1 MVRKNKPNNN
11 KVKKNTYQC
20 RYPQRT
26 ILIPDTVTTE
36 VWSYIILH
44 LYIKVLITNL
54 TTVLVLSITFKD
66 GVLVTCKTF
75 IPQLDLLG
83 IQSKIKAF
91 FGNQKLSS
99 ILCLD
104 SLIDDEYVD
113 VIYVTDNTYI
123 EYRCE
128 YMLYE
133 WMDGHPGSEVLDSP
147 CGDKNVCIYLVVY
160 ESKEAS
166 NEAIF

>member
-133 WMDGHPGSEVLDSP
+133 WMDGHPGSEVLDCP
-147 CGDKNVCIYLVVY
+147 CANENGCISLFLY
-160 ESKEAS
+160 ESKDGS
-166 NEAIF
+166 NKAIF